1 MFQALKIV
9 LPIVLVAS
17 VFVRV
22 SPAGQDD
29 ADPIGEKPPVEE
41 QLENEAPAE
50 LNDIELPVEP
60 PADLSM
66 PAELPDAVHIEDSL
80 HIPEALS
87 EALRKIRADTGH
99 DRLRV
104 GDLCEVK
111 HYRQE
116 RLQGYGM
123 AVDLKEAL
131 ARPKP
136 TVRTEETPPT
146 IGLPDLLKL
155 LESPLGGGDPELLS
169 RLQASGHLTM
179 VAITA
184 TVPPEGVRA
193 DDRLDGMVRS
203 LDGKSL
209 ENASLLPT
217 ALFLPGPTAEI
228 APAVAAGPIEASA
241 AFRGTGA
248 RLPLGVLVQQ
258 DVSDQ
263 FVKDQTVTL
272 VLKEDHACFLV
283 VQEIVD
289 LINEELTAPLAK
301 ALNRFTI
308 EVSLPETMAQDPVA
322 FVTIILQLHTSMPR
336 NGEMGTAARP

>member
-1 MFQALKIV
+1 MFHALKIV
-9 LPIVLVAS
+9 LPVVLIGSFLVNA
-17 VFVRV
+17 

-29 ADPIGEKPPVEE
+29 ADPDIAKPVVEAQPE
-41 QLENEAPAE
+41 SDSPASPE
-50 LNDIELPVEP
+50 DTGPPIEP
-60 PADLSM
+60 PM
-66 PAELPDAVHIEDSL
+66 PADPPAVAHSENSL

-87 EALRKIRADTGH
+87 EALRKIRADVGH

-123 AVDLKEAL
+123 AIDLKEVF

-136 TVRTEETPPT
+136 TVRTEETPAP

-155 LESPLGGGDPELLS
+155 LESPLGGGDPEMLAK
-169 RLQASGHLTM
+169 LQASGHLTM
-179 VAITA
+179 VAVTA
-184 TVPPEGVRA
+184 TVPTEGVRRG
-193 DDRLDGMVRS
+193 DRLDGTVRS

-209 ENASLLPT
+209 ENANLLPT
-217 ALFLPGPTAEI
+217 SLSLPGPAVEA
-228 APAVAAGPIEASA
+228 APAIAAGPIEASA

-248 RLPLGVLVQQ
+248 QLPLGVLVQE
-258 DVSDQ
+258 DISDQ
-263 FVKDQTVTL
+263 FVKDQKITL
-272 VLKEDHACFLV
+272 VLKEEHASFLV

-289 LINEELTAPLAK
+289 LVNDELSAPLAK

-308 EVSLPETMAQDPVA
+308 EVSLPETMADDPVA
-322 FVTIILQLHTSMPR
+322 FVTVILQLHTSMPTD
-336 NGEMGTAARP
+336 GEMEAAARPLR

>member
-17 VFVRV
+17 FLV
-22 SPAGQDD
+22 SASRAEQDD
-29 ADPIGEKPPVEE
+29 ADPAIAQPPVEAQPE
-41 QLENEAPAE
+41 IEAPA
-50 LNDIELPVEP
+50 LPADIELPTDPPMPEDLPEP
-60 PADLSM
+60 DPS
-66 PAELPDAVHIEDSL
+66 EDSL

-87 EALRKIRADTGH
+87 EALRKIRDGVDH
-99 DRLRV
+99 SRLRV

-136 TVRTEETPPT
+136 TVRTEETPAA
-146 IGLPDLLKL
+146 IGLPDLLEL

-169 RLQASGHLTM
+169 KLQASGHLTM
-179 VAITA
+179 VAVTA

-193 DDRLDGMVRS
+193 DDRLDGSVRS

-217 ALFLPGPTAEI
+217 ALFLPGPTAEV

-241 AFRGTGA
+241 AFRGSGA

-263 FVKDQTVTL
+263 FVKDQTITL
-272 VLKEDHACFLV
+272 VLKEEHACFLV
-283 VQEIVD
+283 VQEVVD
-289 LINEELTAPLAK
+289 LINDELSAPLAK
-301 ALNRFTI
+301 ALNRFMI
-308 EVSLPETMAQDPVA
+308 EVSLPETMADDPVA
-322 FVTIILQLHTSMPR
+322 FVTVILQLHTSMPIDE
-336 NGEMGTAARP
+336 EMGPAVRP